1 MAAKLVWSKLAR
13 AEAKQIFLAM
23 SKERP
28 RSAER
33 YFQQFREKASMLA
46 HYPRLGAR
54 HPEIFP
60 TARML
65 VEAPYVILYETIPD
79 DDDAVVYTVEIVR
92 IVDSRRDL
100 TSLF

>member
-1 MAAKLVWSKLAR
+1 MAVRLVWSKLAR
-13 AEAKQIFLAM
+13 AEAKQIYLDIG
-23 SKERP
+23 RDQP

-33 YFQQFREKASMLA
+33 YFQQFRHKTSMLVD
-46 HYPRLGAR
+46 YPRLGPR

-65 VEAPYVILYETIPD
+65 VEAPYVILYETFPD
-79 DDDAVVYTVEIVR
+79 DDDADVHTVEIVR

-100 TSLF
+100 TTLF